1 MTKNAPSNV
10 GAQRNSHSGIIRNIA
25 TGFEQAG
32 GCETLRI
39 SITLVVIANASAMLH
54 HISPTKYKH
63 DKPIKEAKKWPKTT
77 FLGCAKGESGAAMT
91 KNIEAPNDPIIIE
104 YSREKAKKPKVDPA
118 RKAPKNETITILSFG
133 NGGKSSA

>member
-1 MTKNAPSNV
+1 MTKNAPNNV
-10 GAQRNSHSGIIRNIA
+10 GAQRNPHSGIIINIA

-39 SITLVVIANASAMLH
+39 SITLVVIANASAILH
-54 HISPTKYKH
+54 HIFPTKYKH
-63 DKPIKEAKKWPKTT
+63 DKPIKEAKKWPKIT

-91 KNIEAPNDPIIIE
+91 KNMEAPNDPIMTE

-118 RKAPKNETITILSFG
+118 RKAPKNETITIFRSG
-133 NGGKSSA
+133 SGGKSSA